1 MSTTS
6 PGALTAPRTR
16 RDVAL
21 PSLTGAWTAA
31 STRRRLQ
38 IVLGLVWLV
47 DAALQYQPFMF
58 SRDFVTNVI
67 EPTASGAPWIVAHPT
82 LWAAHF
88 MLHHIALYNTFFA
101 TFQLGIA
108 LAILYRPTAKI
119 GLAVSAVWGLGV
131 WWLAEGIGGIFNNAS
146 PLMGAPGA
154 VLIYVLIALLVW
166 PTDDGDI
173 ELSGSVA
180 ETSVLGRT
188 PPKVAWG
195 VLWVGLALLALETT
209 NRAPSAIHDM
219 IVGMESGEPGWIKAI
234 DRAVASP
241 FAHHGTEASIILA
254 ILYGVTALAVFS
266 RRTAK
271 LAVVLAALLGALTWV
286 IQDFGTI
293 ATGNATDFNSGVPL
307 ILLAACYWPVARRA
321 NAADVS

>member
-1 MSTTS
+1 MSTTT

-21 PSLTGAWTAA
+21 PSLTSAWTAVSA
-31 STRRRLQ
+31 RRRVQ
-38 IVLGLVWLV
+38 ILLGLVWLV

-58 SRDFVTNVI
+58 SRDFVTDVI

-82 LWAAHF
+82 LWAAHL
-88 MLHHIALYNTFFA
+88 MVHHIALYNTIFA
-101 TFQLGIA
+101 TIQLGIA
-108 LAILYRPTAKI
+108 IAILYRPTVKI

-166 PTDDGDI
+166 PAGDGDT
-173 ELSGSVA
+173 ELSGSVG
-180 ETSVLGRT
+180 ENGVIGRT
-188 PPKVAWG
+188 APKLAWG
-195 VLWVGLALLALETT
+195 VLWVGFALLALETT

-219 IVGMESGEPGWIKAI
+219 IIGMESGEPGWIKAI

-254 ILYGVTALAVFS
+254 ILYAVTAIAVFS

-271 LAVVLAALLGALTWV
+271 VAVVLAVLLGALTWV
-286 IQDFGTI
+286 IEDFGTI
-293 ATGNATDFNSGVPL
+293 ATGNATDVNSGLLL
-307 ILLAACYWPVARRA
+307 ILLTACYWPLAQRS